1 MRARHTPLIVPRLH
15 KHTDGLLLL
24 LFLQILGGYEGSV
37 ERWSFCSLF
46 LTFGTPAVPPVC
58 CCLND
63 IFCYVEMKFFFFFFS
78 SPQSLFEELAEMVV
92 MCG

>member
-1 MRARHTPLIVPRLH
+1 MR
-15 KHTDGLLLL
+15 G
-24 LFLQILGGYEGSV
+24 
-37 ERWSFCSLF
+37 RWSAAVLSFRSLF

-63 IFCYVEMKFFFFFFS
+63 IFCYVEMKFFF